1 MEMTLIK
8 GLCATTSPRPPRIP
22 MGNCSEARAQAV
34 TTRDRAMMDNQ
45 SIVAALGLIDF
56 LREVFCP

>member
-1 MEMTLIK
+1 
-8 GLCATTSPRPPRIP
+8 

-45 SIVAALGLIDF
+45 SIVAALGLIDY